1 MKLFYEQMNNS
12 FFSRFAP
19 KQPKFFPLLQSLAD
33 TLQKAAQIFDEGLG
47 YDTPEKRAEYYKLV
61 KDIERKGDE
70 INNTIQNELAAS
82 FITPFDREDINHL
95 AGTIDDVI
103 DGINSTA
110 KRISI
115 YNPKALPEE
124 SKKLSKVILNE
135 ADIISKAMKELVD
148 VHKNG
153 QSLRKYANDLHDLE
167 NQGDDIYELFIIRL
181 FEEEKDGIELMKVKE
196 IMHELEQTT
205 DAAEHV
211 GKCLNR
217 DWNYL

>member
-1 MKLFYEQMNNS
+1 MNNS

-19 KQPKFFPLLQSLAD
+19 KQPKFFPLLQALAN
-33 TLQKAAQIFDEGLG
+33 TLNEAAEAFNEGLG
-47 YDTPEKRAEYYKLV
+47 YNSSEKRSEYYKLI

-70 INNTIQNELAAS
+70 INRTIRNELAAS
-82 FITPFDREDINHL
+82 FITPFDREDINLL
-95 AGTIDDVI
+95 AAAIDDVI

-115 YNPKALPEE
+115 YNPKSLPKEAE
-124 SKKLSKVILNE
+124 KLSKVILKE
-135 ADIISKAMKELVD
+135 AKIIVKAMEEISD

-153 QSLRKYANDLHDLE
+153 KSLRSHAVDLHDLE
-167 NQGDDIYELFIIRL
+167 SKGDDIYELFIIRL

-196 IMHELEQTT
+196 IMHEMEQTT

-211 GKCLNR
+211 GKCLNTILVK
-217 DWNYL
+217 YI